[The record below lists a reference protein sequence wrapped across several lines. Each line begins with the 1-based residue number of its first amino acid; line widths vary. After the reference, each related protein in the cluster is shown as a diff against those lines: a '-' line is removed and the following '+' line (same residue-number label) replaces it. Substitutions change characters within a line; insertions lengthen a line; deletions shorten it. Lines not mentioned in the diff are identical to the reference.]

1 MPETQFS
8 GQVVLS
14 SQLTSDNSGLMKT
27 DMYSQTARPLDV
39 IQQDI
44 QSFISHLGFSS
55 FRYSSIP
62 ASLIRVSENSEPA
75 FELPQRADG
84 REGFGTIP
92 AKVLTKYYK
101 TIASMDE
108 LWPQLVHLEG
118 PLFYEPSAEKAK
130 EFFQSHGI
138 NSQLFLPMRWQTGLD
153 WFCIFVLQSNLP
165 VHELKE
171 HYETIHHTL
180 NARALGWHLE
190 LMAFRQEKFNPYIVR
205 KVLTPRTR
213 YILKLAGEGYSSSTI
228 AKMTGIS
235 DNGVNYHYR
244 EAKRILGARNRTHLV
259 ALAKDQKLI

>member
-1 MPETQFS
+1 MPQTQFS
-8 GQVVLS
+8 GQIVLS
-14 SQLTSDNSGLMKT
+14 SQLTGKNAGLIKN

-44 QSFISHLGFSS
+44 QSFISCLELTS
-55 FRYSSIP
+55 FRYTSIP
-62 ASLIRVSENSEPA
+62 SSLARGGENDPV
-75 FELPQRADG
+75 FELTQRADG

-92 AKVLTKYYK
+92 AKLLAKYYK
-101 TIASMDE
+101 TIASTED
-108 LWPQLVHLEG
+108 LWPHLVHAEG
-118 PLFYEPSAEKAK
+118 PVFYEPTSDKAK
-130 EFFQSHGI
+130 EFFNTQGVK
-138 NSQLFLPMRWQTGLD
+138 SQLFLPMRWQTGLD
-153 WFCIFVLQSNLP
+153 WFCMFAFQSSLSVN
-165 VHELKE
+165 ELKE
-171 HYETIHHTL
+171 YYETIHHSL

-213 YILKLAGEGYSSSTI
+213 YILQLAAEGYSSSTI